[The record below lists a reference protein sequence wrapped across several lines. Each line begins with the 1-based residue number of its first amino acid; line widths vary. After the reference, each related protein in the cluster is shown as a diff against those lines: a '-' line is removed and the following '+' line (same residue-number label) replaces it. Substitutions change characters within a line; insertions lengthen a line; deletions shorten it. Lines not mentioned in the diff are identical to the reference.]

1 MRGRPHSCADRN
13 LSDSLLVAAE
23 TQLRDKSH
31 LDLTSREIAEAAGT
45 HAGMV
50 NYYFQGKDGLLMALL
65 KNAAKD
71 VDRHLDAMEAAIES
85 GNEDPTE
92 GLVRGLIAAYQQKA
106 AVIPIFYIEL
116 FRVGSPVN
124 IFYSQHRE
132 YNSVRIEKMIR
143 TLVAKGVYRQDLD
156 PVAATWILLSLV
168 IGPSMP
174 MCPVQIAGAIG
185 SIPTEMWI
193 ENIVRMLRKDLL
205 ADVNEH

>member
-1 MRGRPHSCADRN
+1 M
-13 LSDSLLVAAE
+13 AAE
-23 TQLRDKSH
+23 NQLRDKSH

-85 GNEDPTE
+85 GDDDPTE
-92 GLVRGLIAAYQQKA
+92 RIVRGLIAAYQQKA
-106 AVIPIFYIEL
+106 AVISIFYIEL

-124 IFYSQHRE
+124 VFYSEHRE

-143 TLVAKGVYRQDLD
+143 KLVAKGVYRQDLD
-156 PVAATWILLSLV
+156 PVAVTWILLSLV

-185 SIPTEMWI
+185 SVPTEVWI
-193 ENIVRMLRKDLL
+193 DNIVRMLRKDLL
-205 ADVNEH
+205 ADVNER